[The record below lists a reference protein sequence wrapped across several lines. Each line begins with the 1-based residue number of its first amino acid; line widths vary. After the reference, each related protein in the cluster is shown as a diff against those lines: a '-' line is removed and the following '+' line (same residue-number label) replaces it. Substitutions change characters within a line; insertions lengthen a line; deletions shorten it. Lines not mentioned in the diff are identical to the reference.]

1 LNITA
6 RKLRGISN
14 WPSGSIDHRC
24 TKGCSVSPGNVPQW
38 QTLSRCLGLIRAPNQ
53 HFPSPKILLLLNR
66 VTAEESAVSTAPARE
81 RPQSPSV
88 VAVSRGELSLD
99 EILQKIQRDIA
110 DGRPAAG

>member
-1 LNITA
+1 MSITA
-6 RKLRGISN
+6 RKLRGIGN

-24 TKGCSVSPGNVPQW
+24 AKHCSVSPGIADALTTPRADQSAKPA
-38 QTLSRCLGLIRAPNQ
+38 LSEPE
-53 HFPSPKILLLLNR
+53 ILLLLNR
-66 VTAEESAVSTAPARE
+66 VIAEENAVSTAPARE